1 MRPDPTEGKA
11 LYMADVFDP
20 YRIAYPEIRPAPLA
34 QTAGGGGAGALPP
47 ALDLPDFMDHVR
59 WLLDKITGDWR
70 ELLIPRGRRVI
81 VRDAFDDLETRDVFS
96 NARTELGNAANKP
109 ALVTAGLAGKQ
120 LDMKLSKFR
129 ELWSRFMSGG
139 QGWLGRVLQ
148 FINKLLKSIVSAI
161 PGVEAIA
168 ELKEQCE
175 EEIADTA

>member
-1 MRPDPTEGKA
+1 
-11 LYMADVFDP
+11 
-20 YRIAYPEIRPAPLA
+20 
-34 QTAGGGGAGALPP
+34 
-47 ALDLPDFMDHVR
+47 
-59 WLLDKITGDWR
+59 
-70 ELLIPRGRRVI
+70 
-81 VRDAFDDLETRDVFS
+81 
-96 NARTELGNAANKP
+96 
-109 ALVTAGLAGKQ
+109 
-120 LDMKLSKFR
+120 MKLSKFR